1 MGGGGEREGEGST
14 GAGLGLMDPRLCPVG
29 SQPSGTRGGG
39 GLGLRGDRG
48 RSSESPGVL
57 GEGWGGKGVEVKS
70 SGVRAQR
77 APRGSSGFEC
87 FIIIINY

>member
-1 MGGGGEREGEGST
+1 MGGGGGGRQHWGWAWADGPPALPRWVT
-14 GAGLGLMDPRLCPVG
+14 AVGDAGR
-29 SQPSGTRGGG
+29 G

-48 RSSESPGVL
+48 RSSESPGIL
-57 GEGWGGKGVEVKS
+57 REGWGGKGVEVKS